1 MGRASEKRVA
11 RVRSLIL
18 RALSEMIHEEL
29 KDPRLGIFSLT
40 DLRLSRDLSH
50 ADVYVAAVGGF
61 EASEACCRI
70 LDGASPLL
78 WNRLRRETDL
88 RTVPQLHFKPDR
100 GSEYEQEIHQLLEN
114 LPPMDESGTDG
125 GEE

>member
-1 MGRASEKRVA
+1 MGRASEKRIA

-18 RALSEMIHEEL
+18 RALSEMVNEEL

-40 DLRLSRDLSH
+40 DLQLSRDMSH
-50 ADVYVAAVGGF
+50 ADVLVSAVGGR
-61 EASEACCRI
+61 EASEECCKI
-70 LDGASPLL
+70 LTGASPLL

-88 RTVPQLHFKPDR
+88 RTIPQLHFKPDH
-100 GSEYEQEIHQLLEN
+100 GSEYEQEIFQLLEN
-114 LPPMDESGTDG
+114 LPPPAVEQPEA

>member
-1 MGRASEKRVA
+1 MGRASDKRVA

-18 RALSEMIHEEL
+18 RTLSETIQDEL

-50 ADVYVAAVGGF
+50 ADVFVAAVGGI
-61 EASEACCRI
+61 EASEECCKI
-70 LDGASPLL
+70 LDGAGPLL

-88 RTVPQLHFKPDR
+88 RTIPQLHFRPDR
-100 GSEYEQEIHQLLEN
+100 GSEYEQEIIQLLEQ
-114 LPPMDESGTDG
+114 LPQPAEDQPGG